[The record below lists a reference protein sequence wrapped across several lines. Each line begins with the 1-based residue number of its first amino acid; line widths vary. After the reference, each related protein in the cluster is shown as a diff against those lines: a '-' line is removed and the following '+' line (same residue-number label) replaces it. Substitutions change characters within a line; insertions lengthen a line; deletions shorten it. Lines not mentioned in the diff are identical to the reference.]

1 MKSTDNSINLKIKNN
16 TSLTQ
21 VINILGIT
29 TPYFYANVSDTIY
42 EWDLSTEDFLAVT
55 NVLISYNLVAP
66 PFSLFLPN
74 ATFTNYSIQGVV
86 DTLNSFGIGLFN
98 YSGTT
103 IYVSSSIYNFG
114 KLVIS

>member
-29 TPYFYANVSDTIY
+29 TPYFYANVSDSIY
-42 EWDLSTEDFLAVT
+42 EYDLSTEDFLAVS
-55 NVLISYNLVAP
+55 NVSIQYALTTTPFNIS
-66 PFSLFLPN
+66 LPN

-86 DTLNSFGIGLFN
+86 DVLNTFGIGLFN

-103 IYVSSSIYNFG
+103 IYVTSSIYIYY
-114 KLVIS
+114 KITLT